1 MLQVPIRIELREKAE
16 KEAKDMG
23 FSSLQEMVRVMLA
36 QMVKKE
42 IEPEFK
48 IDDLCDKYGI
58 NYLGMF
64 GSVARGEAR
73 KGSDIDLLVRF
84 KRKNK
89 VGLFGLYDLEK
100 DLERK
105 FGRKV
110 DLVTKLN
117 KHVEP
122 YVMKDLKTLYEKK

>member
-1 MLQVPIRIELREKAE
+1 MGMVNIRGLYIVYIIDISNIKVIQLYWMKRNVLQVPIRIELREKAE

-73 KGSDIDLLVRF
+73 KGSDIDLLVRL
-84 KRKNK
+84 KRK
-89 VGLFGLYDLEK
+89 
-100 DLERK
+100 
-105 FGRKV
+105 
-110 DLVTKLN
+110 LN
-117 KHVEP
+117 RN
-122 YVMKDLKTLYEKK
+122 LK

>member
-1 MLQVPIRIELREKAE
+1 MKRNVLQVPIRIELREKAE

-64 GSVARGEAR
+64 T
-73 KGSDIDLLVRF
+73 IPITLLVLFLLF
-84 KRKNK
+84 KSIVIVNQ
-89 VGLFGLYDLEK
+89 Y
-100 DLERK
+100 ERIS
-105 FGRKV
+105 
-110 DLVTKLN
+110 
-117 KHVEP
+117 
-122 YVMKDLKTLYEKK
+122 